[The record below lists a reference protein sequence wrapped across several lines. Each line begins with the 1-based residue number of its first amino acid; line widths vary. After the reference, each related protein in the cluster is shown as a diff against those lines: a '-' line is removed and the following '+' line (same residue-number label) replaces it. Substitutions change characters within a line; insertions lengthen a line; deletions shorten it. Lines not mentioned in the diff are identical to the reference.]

1 MKRRRQ
7 EAKPTCEEVHD
18 GGGQGQGD
26 RGWNDDW
33 DGTGE
38 LERGGTGELGWDG
51 RLALSDVGEQ
61 AHVEAL
67 GGRRKAQGGGRKA
80 VQVGRMVVRAGRSSP
95 QDGTLWAPGC
105 TELVQDAGGG
115 RWLVLDGKE
124 WVLDDKGLVLDGN
137 WGLAR
142 CILGG
147 RSAARPRT
155 QLWPG
160 NRRCQL
166 CRSRSAGIDTM
177 AGCCL

>member
-1 MKRRRQ
+1 M
-7 EAKPTCEEVHD
+7 
-18 GGGQGQGD
+18 
-26 RGWNDDW
+26 
-33 DGTGE
+33 
-38 LERGGTGELGWDG
+38 
-51 RLALSDVGEQ
+51 
-61 AHVEAL
+61 EAL
-67 GGRRKAQGGGRKA
+67 GGRKRVQGGGRTE
-80 VQVGRMVVRAGRSSP
+80 VRVGRTVVRAGRSGLRVGRSLP
-95 QDGTLWAPGC
+95 QDGSLWALGGR
-105 TELVQDAGGG
+105 EVVLDAGGG

>member
-61 AHVEAL
+61 AHVEGL

-80 VQVGRMVVRAGRSSP
+80 VQVGKTLVRAGRSWP

-160 NRRCQL
+160 NHRRQL